1 MLRAIGGMRLARAG
15 LLLFVV
21 GLWQLLW
28 VWGLPA
34 YVLSPIDIL
43 KHFFAALGSE
53 ELYQHIGASL
63 LRSLPGFAIGAL
75 LGIALGLLA
84 GIARAFEQM
93 LSPVVFLTYPVP
105 KIVMLPL
112 FMLWFGIGDL
122 SKILI
127 IALACFYPMYINA
140 YYGAKSTSALLV
152 WSALNLGA
160 DRRQVFRKVVVPS
173 ALPLIFAGL
182 RVSLALS
189 FIVMFATEMINAS
202 SGLGHLIRAA
212 ESGLRFDLMYVS
224 LATIAII
231 AYEFGLF
238 LFRADR
244 LMEAWYSLY
253 RALGGFALAAVVGVA
268 LGMLMGRS
276 RLVAAMLEPL
286 FSGTYAVPKLA
297 LFPIFIFVFG
307 IGSLSK
313 VALVFLEC
321 LYPMVI
327 ITSQGA
333 RNVNR
338 VLLWSAQNMG
348 ASRGDILR
356 RIVIPATAPFIF
368 AGFRVALPVAMIVVV
383 ITEMISSADGLG
395 YQVIISV
402 SSLKTDRMLAI
413 VVVIALLGWLLDRAL
428 VVLRDRLVYWEKLET
443 YYV

>member
-1 MLRAIGGMRLARAG
+1 MSRLLPFVLIAAVLLAWEVAARSG
-15 LLLFVV
+15 LWSPLLF
-21 GLWQLLW
+21 
-28 VWGLPA
+28 P
-34 YVLSPIDIL
+34 
-43 KHFFAALGSE
+43 
-53 ELYQHIGASL
+53 
-63 LRSLPGFAIGAL
+63 
-75 LGIALGLLA
+75 
-84 GIARAFEQM
+84 
-93 LSPVVFLTYPVP
+93 
-105 KIVMLPL
+105 
-112 FMLWFGIGDL
+112 
-122 SKILI
+122 
-127 IALACFYPMYINA
+127 
-140 YYGAKSTSALLV
+140 
-152 WSALNLGA
+152 
-160 DRRQVFRKVVVPS
+160 
-173 ALPLIFAGL
+173 
-182 RVSLALS
+182 SLAK
-189 FIVMFATEMINAS
+189 I
-202 SGLGHLIRAA
+202 G
-212 ESGLRFDLMYVS
+212 
-224 LATIAII
+224 
-231 AYEFGLF
+231 YELGLF

-276 RLVAAMLEPL
+276 AFVAGLLEPL

-321 LYPMVI
+321 LYPIVI

-333 RNVNR
+333 RGVDR

-348 ASRGDILR
+348 ASRVAILR

-395 YQVIISV
+395 YQVIYAL
-402 SSLKTDRMLAI
+402 SSLKTDRMLAL

>member
-1 MLRAIGGMRLARAG
+1 MSRLSPFFLIGSALVAWELAARSGLWSPLLFPSLARIGYEFARFVSQSEG
-15 LLLFVV
+15 LMQA
-21 GLWQLLW
+21 W
-28 VWGLPA
+28 
-34 YVLSPIDIL
+34 I
-43 KHFFAALGSE
+43 
-53 ELYQHIGASL
+53 SL
-63 LRSLPGFAIGAL
+63 HR
-75 LGIALGLLA
+75 
-84 GIARAFEQM
+84 
-93 LSPVVFLTYPVP
+93 
-105 KIVMLPL
+105 
-112 FMLWFGIGDL
+112 
-122 SKILI
+122 
-127 IALACFYPMYINA
+127 
-140 YYGAKSTSALLV
+140 
-152 WSALNLGA
+152 
-160 DRRQVFRKVVVPS
+160 
-173 ALPLIFAGL
+173 
-182 RVSLALS
+182 ALS
-189 FIVMFATEMINAS
+189 
-202 SGLGHLIRAA
+202 G
-212 ESGLRFDLMYVS
+212 
-224 LATIAII
+224 
-231 AYEFGLF
+231 FGL
-238 LFRADR
+238 
-244 LMEAWYSLY
+244 
-253 RALGGFALAAVVGVA
+253 AAIAGTL

-321 LYPMVI
+321 LYPIVI

-333 RNVNR
+333 RSVDR

-348 ASRGDILR
+348 ASRVAILR

-395 YQVIISV
+395 YQVIYAL